1 MPPQS
6 LYMNWCVPTDLA
18 GGNEGWIMKHW
29 LIGLL
34 LCSTPAIALA
44 APAGNAVDTA
54 LVIAVDVS
62 LSVDAGRY
70 ALQRDGTAAAIASPD
85 FARAVAGGPNGAVA
99 VTVMEFSDPDR
110 QIPVVPWTRVASA
123 ADAQALAARLR
134 RVHRSSSGLTG
145 IANALLTADDLF
157 DEAPWTATRRVVDVS
172 GDGMSNIGPPIDE
185 VRDKL
190 VADGITING
199 LPILTEEPWL
209 ETYYTLYLIGGPGA
223 FVIVAQDLDSFADA
237 MRRKLVAEVTVA
249 ANSLSAPLGRRGPG

>member
-1 MPPQS
+1 MR
-6 LYMNWCVPTDLA
+6 A
-18 GGNEGWIMKHW
+18 W

-34 LCSTPAIALA
+34 FWTSPLVALA
-44 APAGNAVDTA
+44 APAGEPVDTA

-70 ALQRDGTAAAIASPD
+70 ALQRDGTAAAIASAD
-85 FARAVAGGPNGAVA
+85 FAKAATSGPNGAIA

-123 ADAQALAARLR
+123 ADAKALADKIRHVR
-134 RVHRSSSGLTG
+134 RSSNGLTG
-145 IANALLTADDLF
+145 IANALLTADELF
-157 DEAPWTATRRVVDVS
+157 DESRWPATRRVVDVS

-237 MRRKLVAEVTVA
+237 MRRKLVAEVMVA
-249 ANSLSAPLGRRGPG
+249 STSLSAPAGRRGPG

>member
-1 MPPQS
+1 MLPQLRFTS
-6 LYMNWCVPTDLA
+6 WCAPADLPA
-18 GGNEGWIMKHW
+18 RTGGTMKYW

-34 LCSTPAIALA
+34 LWSAPAMALA
-44 APAGNAVDTA
+44 DGQSVDTA

-85 FARAVAGGPNGAVA
+85 FARAATSGPNGAIA
-99 VTVMEFSDPDR
+99 VTIMEFSDPDR

-123 ADAQALAARLR
+123 ADAQALADKVR
-134 RVHRSSSGLTG
+134 RVHRSSSGLTA
-145 IANALLTADDLF
+145 IANALLTADEMF
-157 DEAPWTATRRVVDVS
+157 GESPWRATRRVVDVS

-185 VRDKL
+185 ARDKL

-237 MRRKLVAEVTVA
+237 MRRKLVAEVMVSQLLLPKR
-249 ANSLSAPLGRRGPG
+249 NGRAS

>member
-1 MPPQS
+1 
-6 LYMNWCVPTDLA
+6 
-18 GGNEGWIMKHW
+18 MKYW

-34 LCSTPAIALA
+34 LWSA
-44 APAGNAVDTA
+44 APAALADEQSVDTA

-70 ALQRDGTAAAIASPD
+70 DLQRDGTAAAIASPD
-85 FARAVAGGPNGAVA
+85 FARAVTSGPNGAIA
-99 VTVMEFSDPDR
+99 VTIMEFSDPDR
-110 QIPVVPWTRVASA
+110 QIPVVPWTRIASA
-123 ADAQALAARLR
+123 ADAQALADKLR
-134 RVHRSSSGLTG
+134 QVHRSSSGLTA
-145 IANALLTADDLF
+145 IANALLTADEMF
-157 DEAPWTATRRVVDVS
+157 GEAPWRATRRVVDVS

-237 MRRKLVAEVTVA
+237 MRRKLVAEVTVSQLA
-249 ANSLSAPLGRRGPG
+249 LPKRNGRAS

>member
-1 MPPQS
+1 
-6 LYMNWCVPTDLA
+6 
-18 GGNEGWIMKHW
+18 MKYW

-34 LCSTPAIALA
+34 LWSAPAAALA
-44 APAGNAVDTA
+44 DDQPVDTA

-70 ALQRDGTAAAIASPD
+70 DLQRDGTAAAIASPD
-85 FARAVAGGPNGAVA
+85 FARAATSGPNGAIA
-99 VTVMEFSDPDR
+99 VTIMEFSDPDR
-110 QIPVVPWTRVASA
+110 QIQVVPWTRVASA
-123 ADAQALAARLR
+123 ADARALADEVR
-134 RVHRSSSGLTG
+134 RVHRSSSGLTA
-145 IANALLTADDLF
+145 IANALLTADELF
-157 DEAPWTATRRVVDVS
+157 GEAPWRATRRVVDVS

-185 VRDKL
+185 ARDKL

-237 MRRKLVAEVTVA
+237 MRRKLVAEVMVSQSTLPKR
-249 ANSLSAPLGRRGPG
+249 NGRAS

>member
-1 MPPQS
+1 
-6 LYMNWCVPTDLA
+6 
-18 GGNEGWIMKHW
+18 MKYW

-34 LCSTPAIALA
+34 LWS
-44 APAGNAVDTA
+44 APAAAADDQPVDTA

-70 ALQRDGTAAAIASPD
+70 DLQRDGTAAAIASPD
-85 FARAVAGGPNGAVA
+85 FARAATSGPNGAVA
-99 VTVMEFSDPDR
+99 VTIMEFSDPDR

-123 ADAQALAARLR
+123 ADAQALADKVRQ
-134 RVHRSSSGLTG
+134 VHRSSTGLTA
-145 IANALLTADDLF
+145 IANALLTADELF
-157 DEAPWTATRRVVDVS
+157 GEAPWPATRRVVDVS

-249 ANSLSAPLGRRGPG
+249 QLPAPKRNGRAS

>member
-1 MPPQS
+1 MR
-6 LYMNWCVPTDLA
+6 V
-18 GGNEGWIMKHW
+18 W

-34 LCSTPAIALA
+34 LWSAAPATLA
-44 APAGNAVDTA
+44 APVDEPVDTA

-70 ALQRDGTAAAIASPD
+70 ALQRDGTAAAIASAD
-85 FARAVAGGPNGAVA
+85 FAKAVTSGPHRAIA

-110 QIPVVPWTRVASA
+110 QIPVVSWTRIASA
-123 ADAQALAARLR
+123 ADAQAFADRLR
-134 RVHRSSSGLTG
+134 RVQRSSSGLTG
-145 IANALLTADDLF
+145 IANALLTADEMF
-157 DEAPWTATRRVVDVS
+157 DEAPWPAARRVVDVS

-223 FVIVAQDLDSFADA
+223 FVVVAQDLDSFADA
-237 MRRKLVAEVTVA
+237 MRRKLVAEVMVSQLPSPKR
-249 ANSLSAPLGRRGPG
+249 NGRAS

>member
-1 MPPQS
+1 MR
-6 LYMNWCVPTDLA
+6 V
-18 GGNEGWIMKHW
+18 W

-34 LCSTPAIALA
+34 LWTAAPATLA
-44 APAGNAVDTA
+44 APAGEPVDTA

-70 ALQRDGTAAAIASPD
+70 ALQRDGTAAAIASAD
-85 FARAVAGGPNGAVA
+85 FAKAIASGPNGAVA

-123 ADAQALAARLR
+123 ADAQALADRLR
-134 RVHRSSSGLTG
+134 RVQRSSSGLTG
-145 IANALLTADDLF
+145 IANALLTADELF
-157 DEAPWTATRRVVDVS
+157 DEAPWPAGRRVVDVS

-209 ETYYTLYLIGGPGA
+209 EIYYTLYLIGGPGA
-223 FVIVAQDLDSFADA
+223 FVVVAQDLDSFADA
-237 MRRKLVAEVTVA
+237 MRRKLVTEVTVA
-249 ANSLSAPLGRRGPG
+249 STNPPPLAGDGGRRQPAG